1 MGITAARVIRGY
13 IQRRDH
19 TLMRRVNRWRP
30 PRWFRWWMICATRLG
45 DGWLWYA
52 LGGIL
57 LGFGGPDRFVAV
69 AAGGLAAAA
78 SIILFRVLKKA
89 SGRKRPCAL
98 EPHLWAR
105 IAPPDQFS
113 FPSGHTLTAFA
124 VAVAVGM
131 FYPDLMGLL
140 LFLAVSIALSR
151 IALGMHFLSD
161 VLAGSLLGAGLG
173 YAAFYLFTCWGW
185 QNSF

>member
-19 TLMRRVNRWRP
+19 TLMRKVNRWRP

-57 LGFGGPDRFVAV
+57 LGFGGSDRFVAV

-78 SIILFRVLKKA
+78 SIILFRALKKA

-98 EPHLWAR
+98 EPHRWAQ

-140 LFLAVSIALSR
+140 LFLAVSIAMSR

-161 VLAGSLLGAGLG
+161 VIAGSLLGAGLG
-173 YAAFYLFTCWGW
+173 YAAFYIFT
-185 QNSF
+185 

>member
-19 TLMRRVNRWRP
+19 TLMRKVNRWRP

-78 SIILFRVLKKA
+78 SIILFRALKKA

-98 EPHLWAR
+98 EPHQWAR

-140 LFLAVSIALSR
+140 LFLAVSIAMSR

-161 VLAGSLLGAGLG
+161 VIAGSLLGAGLG
-173 YAAFYLFTCWGW
+173 YAAFYLRFIFT
-185 QNSF
+185 

>member
-1 MGITAARVIRGY
+1 MGITAARTVRGY

-19 TLMRRVNRWRP
+19 RLMRRVNRWRP

-52 LGGIL
+52 LGAIL
-57 LGFGGPDRFVAV
+57 LSVGGPGRFAAV
-69 AAGGLAAAA
+69 AAAALAATA
-78 SIILFRVLKKA
+78 SIILFRALKKA

-98 EPHLWAR
+98 EPHRWAR

-124 VAVAVGM
+124 VAIAVGM

-140 LFLAVSIALSR
+140 LFFAASIAMSR

-161 VLAGSLLGAGLG
+161 VIAGSVLGISLG
-173 YAAFYLFTCWGW
+173 YGAFCIFSTAALTFI
-185 QNSF
+185 